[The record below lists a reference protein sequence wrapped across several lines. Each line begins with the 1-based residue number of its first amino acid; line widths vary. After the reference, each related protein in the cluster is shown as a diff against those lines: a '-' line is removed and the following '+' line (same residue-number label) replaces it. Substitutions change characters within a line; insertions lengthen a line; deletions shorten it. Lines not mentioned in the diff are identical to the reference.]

1 MRSPP
6 IVGAYN
12 VPVAEEK
19 PIIPDIVPMRRGR
32 PVKSDADQKAPKSNP
47 SPMRGADDPFA
58 ALDAGVPGSALV
70 EEVSSRF
77 PPLDEFSLLHDSGTQ
92 FAFGQ
97 KTESATNPP
106 RKDIS
111 QRVTE
116 ALADDVFAQS
126 AASNRVST
134 IHSKPAPQ
142 VSDSDAKPPHEF
154 GDILKPKLQEEASE
168 RPAMVSTG
176 TMTSPS
182 PPASMSKNSVSSR
195 PIFRF
200 PPSPEPR
207 SSSLPRASDA
217 SVIAAASLRAD
228 AHGRPRPGLL
238 DHRSKSQV
246 GTLNV
251 LRSPVS
257 SRPSLEGQRPSRLDF
272 DSTINRSRSTNSK
285 VRPTSVHLEP
295 KRSFFRSR
303 DQSRGESSQ
312 EDEPRRSYDPA
323 QLPSAFAED
332 SGLGTDATKISSNV
346 DFLRAMEEEEP
357 SKRRDKR
364 LSGGSRHAKRSS
376 MPSISLSGTKSLLA
390 GRFGDAF
397 RRFETNT
404 SSSNQRPSS
413 PSPERGGRDLTPIA
427 GSEATDGR
435 SDDGHAMDESE
446 EVPPE
451 MRRELE
457 RRKLDQVEKQVAGA
471 AAAYREKFNNKNG
484 NTPGATSTT
493 NRAASIQSKVKTLLD
508 ETGRASPSPTK
519 PDRYSQFPDLSSQQI
534 PQRRDGNPTR
544 TSSQPVPRRPL
555 SNNGIPSSKP
565 QPPSGNPTPNLR
577 HQQPGTSPNNLRNS
591 TNPANRPLPPSKP
604 QALRTGERAPPS
616 PAKPSSFATGK
627 ISKPLPQQPFNGATD
642 GPVLGDADWEMQFS
656 KKYPSL
662 AGLEMVETEIDG
674 RARDV

>member
-1 MRSPP
+1 
-6 IVGAYN
+6 
-12 VPVAEEK
+12 
-19 PIIPDIVPMRRGR
+19 MRRGR
-32 PVKSDADQKAPKSNP
+32 PVKTDADHKTPKPSP
-47 SPMRGADDPFA
+47 SPMRGAGDPFA

-70 EEVSSRF
+70 DEVSSRF
-77 PPLDEFSLLHDSGTQ
+77 PPLDEFSLLHDSGTK

-97 KTESATNPP
+97 KNESVSKPP
-106 RKDIS
+106 TKDIN

-126 AASNRVST
+126 TASNRIST
-134 IHSKPAPQ
+134 LHSKPVPQ
-142 VSDSDAKPPHEF
+142 VTNIGVKPLHKF
-154 GDILKPKLQEEASE
+154 GDTHKPKPSQEASE

-182 PPASMSKNSVSSR
+182 PPPSTLKKSISSR
-195 PIFRF
+195 PIFHF
-200 PPSPEPR
+200 PPSPELR
-207 SSSLPRASDA
+207 SSSLPIASDA
-217 SVIAAASLRAD
+217 SIVAAASLRAD
-228 AHGRPRPGLL
+228 SLGRTRPGLL

-246 GTLNV
+246 STLTV
-251 LRSPVS
+251 PRSPVS
-257 SRPSLEGQRPSRLDF
+257 SRPSLEGNRPSKLELDN
-272 DSTINRSRSTNSK
+272 TITRSRSTNSK

-303 DQSRGESSQ
+303 DQSRGDSSP
-312 EDEPRRSYDPA
+312 EDEPRRSYDPG
-323 QLPSAFAED
+323 QLPSAFVED
-332 SGLGTDATKISSNV
+332 SGFGTEATKISSNV

-357 SKRRDKR
+357 SKKRDKR
-364 LSGGSRHAKRSS
+364 LSGGSRHTKRAS

-404 SSSNQRPSS
+404 SNSNQRPSS

-471 AAAYREKFNNKNG
+471 AAAYREKFNDKSL
-484 NTPGATSTT
+484 NTPASTSAT

-508 ETGRASPSPTK
+508 ETSRASPSPIK
-519 PDRYSQFPDLSSQQI
+519 PDQHRQHPEFSSQRTS
-534 PQRRDGNPTR
+534 QRQDGNPTR
-544 TSSQPVPRRPL
+544 TSSQPVSRRPP
-555 SNNGIPSSKP
+555 SDGIPSSKP
-565 QPPSGNPTPNLR
+565 LPPSGSPLLTSRQQQPVITPNSP
-577 HQQPGTSPNNLRNS
+577 QTSAAP
-591 TNPANRPLPPSKP
+591 TNRPLPPSKP
-604 QALRTGERAPPS
+604 QALRTGERPPPS
-616 PAKPSSFATGK
+616 PAKPASLAASAT
-627 ISKPLPQQPFNGATD
+627 SRPLPQRPFD
-642 GPVLGDADWEMQFS
+642 GSADEPTLGDHNWELQFS

>member
-1 MRSPP
+1 
-6 IVGAYN
+6 
-12 VPVAEEK
+12 
-19 PIIPDIVPMRRGR
+19 MRRGR
-32 PVKSDADQKAPKSNP
+32 PVKTDADQKTLKP
-47 SPMRGADDPFA
+47 SPSPVRGAGDPFA

-70 EEVSSRF
+70 DDVSSRF
-77 PPLDEFSLLHDSGTQ
+77 PPLDEFSLLHESGTK

-97 KTESATNPP
+97 KNEPVAKRPT
-106 RKDIS
+106 KDIN

-126 AASNRVST
+126 AASNRTST
-134 IHSKPAPQ
+134 LHPKQVPQ
-142 VSDSDAKPPHEF
+142 VTDSSAKPHHDF
-154 GDILKPKLQEEASE
+154 GDTPKPKIPQEASE
-168 RPAMVSTG
+168 RPTMVSTG

-182 PPASMSKNSVSSR
+182 PPPSTSKMSFASR
-195 PIFRF
+195 PIFHF
-200 PPSPEPR
+200 PPSPELR
-207 SSSLPRASDA
+207 STSLPIASDA
-217 SVIAAASLRAD
+217 SIVADAPLRAH
-228 AHGRPRPGLL
+228 ALGRKRPGLL

-246 GTLNV
+246 GTLTV
-251 LRSPVS
+251 PKSPVS
-257 SRPSLEGQRPSRLDF
+257 SRPSLEGQRPSKLEL

-303 DQSRGESSQ
+303 DQSRGDSTQ
-312 EDEPRRSYDPA
+312 EDEPRRSYDPGH
-323 QLPSAFAED
+323 LPSAFAED
-332 SGLGTDATKISSNV
+332 PELGMEASKISSNV

-357 SKRRDKR
+357 SKKRDKR
-364 LSGGSRHAKRSS
+364 LSGGSRHIKRAS
-376 MPSISLSGTKSLLA
+376 MPSISLSGTRSLLA

-457 RRKLDQVEKQVAGA
+457 RRKLEQVEKQVAGA
-471 AAAYREKFNNKNG
+471 AAAYREKFNDMSL
-484 NTPGATSTT
+484 NTPGTSSAT

-508 ETGRASPSPTK
+508 ETGKASSSPTK
-519 PDRYSQFPDLSSQQI
+519 PDQYMQHPNISSQQT
-534 PQRRDGNPTR
+534 PQRQDGDPTR
-544 TSSQPVPRRPL
+544 TSSPQTSRRTP
-555 SNNGIPSSKP
+555 SNGIPSSKL
-565 QPPSGNPTPNLR
+565 QLLSGSPLLTSR
-577 HQQPGTSPNNLRNS
+577 QQQPVIAPNNPRTS
-591 TNPANRPLPPSKP
+591 AAPTNRPLPPSKP
-604 QALRTGERAPPS
+604 HALRTGERPQTS
-616 PAKPSSFATGK
+616 PAKPLSSITSTA
-627 ISKPLPQQPFNGATD
+627 SRPLPQRPYDGAVD
-642 GPVLGDADWEMQFS
+642 NPALGGGDWELQFS

>member
-1 MRSPP
+1 M
-6 IVGAYN
+6 IVGAYS
-12 VPVAEEK
+12 VPVVEEK
-19 PIIPDIVPMRRGR
+19 PVIPDIVPMRRGR
-32 PVKSDADQKAPKSNP
+32 PVKTDADQKAFKP
-47 SPMRGADDPFA
+47 SPSPGRSNGDPFA

-70 EEVSSRF
+70 DEVSSRY
-77 PPLDEFSLLHDSGTQ
+77 PPLDEFSLLHDSGNK
-92 FAFGQ
+92 FAFTQ
-97 KTESATNPP
+97 KNESLAKPP
-106 RKDIS
+106 TKDIN

-126 AASNRVST
+126 AASNRAST

-142 VSDSDAKPPHEF
+142 AIKTSTKSQYGSSDAPQPDVHKEVV
-154 GDILKPKLQEEASE
+154 E

-182 PPASMSKNSVSSR
+182 SSPTKSRNTISSR

-200 PPSPEPR
+200 PPSPETR

-217 SVIAAASLRAD
+217 SMIAATSLKAD
-228 AHGRPRPGLL
+228 AAGRPRPAFL

-246 GTLNV
+246 GTLGV
-251 LRSPVS
+251 PRSPVS
-257 SRPSLEGQRPSRLDF
+257 SRPSLEGQRPSKLEL

-285 VRPTSVHLEP
+285 IRPTSVNLEP
-295 KRSFFRSR
+295 KRNFFRSR
-303 DQSRGESSQ
+303 DQSQGDSSQ
-312 EDEPRRSYDPA
+312 GDEPRRSYDA
-323 QLPSAFAED
+323 GRLPSVVTDNSEF
-332 SGLGTDATKISSNV
+332 GTEATKISSNV

-357 SKRRDKR
+357 SKRREKR
-364 LSGGSRHAKRSS
+364 SSGGSRHVKRAS

-404 SSSNQRPSS
+404 SGSNQRPSS
-413 PSPERGGRDLTPIA
+413 PSPDYEDKGLTPIA

-457 RRKLDQVEKQVAGA
+457 RRKLEQVERQVAGG
-471 AAAYREKFNNKNG
+471 AAAYRERFNDKSDTAPCPPNVSSR
-484 NTPGATSTT
+484 AT
-493 NRAASIQSKVKTLLD
+493 SIQSKVKTLLD
-508 ETGRASPSPTK
+508 ETGRASPSPAK
-519 PDRYSQFPDLSSQQI
+519 LVSYRHLPNYSGQQL
-534 PQRRDGNPTR
+534 PQRQDGNPSR
-544 TSSQPVPRRPL
+544 TSSQPVSTRPL
-555 SNNGIPSSKP
+555 SNDTSSVKTISPSESS
-565 QPPSGNPTPNLR
+565 PSNTR
-577 HQQPGTSPNNLRNS
+577 QQPTVPNPNNSRTS
-591 TNPANRPLPPSKP
+591 AVPVSRPLPPSKP
-604 QALRTGERAPPS
+604 HALRTGDRPPPS
-616 PAKPSSFATGK
+616 PAKPSSLAANK
-627 ISKPLPQQPFNGATD
+627 LSKSLAQRPHDVAVD
-642 GPVLGDADWEMQFS
+642 GPAPGDEDWESQFS